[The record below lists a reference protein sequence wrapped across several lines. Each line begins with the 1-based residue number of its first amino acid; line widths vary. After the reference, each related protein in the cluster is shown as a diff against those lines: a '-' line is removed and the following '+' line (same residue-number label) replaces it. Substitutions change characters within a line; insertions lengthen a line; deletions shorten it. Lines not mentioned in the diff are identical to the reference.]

1 MESLRSSGDFKELL
15 SLFNEERVR
24 YLIVGAFALAYF
36 GRPRYTK
43 DLDIWVDPAGDNPTR
58 VFRALAT
65 FGAPLE
71 SVTVEDFGDEDTVF
85 QIGVEPLRIDILAG
99 ISGVAFG
106 AAWSRRVAGEYA
118 GVAVN
123 IISRDDYIDNKRA
136 SGRPHDLRDVETLLE
151 DGEIRP

>member
-1 MESLRSSGDFKELL
+1 MESLRTSGDFKELL
-15 SLFNEERVR
+15 SLFNEEHVR

-43 DLDIWVDPAGDNPTR
+43 DLDIWVDPAGDNPAR

-65 FGAPLE
+65 FGAPLGNV
-71 SVTVEDFGDEDTVF
+71 SVEDFGDEDTIF

-99 ISGVAFG
+99 ISGVAFAG
-106 AAWSRRVAGEYA
+106 AWSRRVHAEYA

-123 IISRDDYIDNKRA
+123 IISRDDYVANKTA
-136 SGRPHDLRDVETLLE
+136 SGRPHDLRDIETLLE
-151 DGEIRP
+151 DGGP

>member
-1 MESLRSSGDFKELL
+1 MESLRTSGDFKELL

-43 DLDIWVDPAGDNPTR
+43 DLDIWVDPAGDNPAR

-65 FGAPLE
+65 FGAPLGNV
-71 SVTVEDFGDEDTVF
+71 SVEDFGDEDTVF

-106 AAWSRRVAGEYA
+106 GAWSRRVHAEYA

-123 IISRDDYIDNKRA
+123 IISRDDYVANKTA
-136 SGRPHDLRDVETLLE
+136 SGRPHDLRDIETLLE
-151 DGEIRP
+151 DGGP